1 MFRYIVRRLLQ
12 MVLAFFGT
20 TLIVYALMFAG
31 QGDPIQALAGE
42 RPVSEAQ
49 RAYLTEKFHL
59 DQTGVGGFFYRYF
72 DYVGNLLRGDL
83 GDSLTGRKITDM
95 LAQAWPVTVKL
106 AVIGLLVAILVG
118 VTAGVVAGL
127 RRGGVF
133 DNATLALTLLVLGIP
148 TIVLAPLAQ
157 YFLGVKLPLFPP
169 TAGADPS
176 FHALLLPGIVLG
188 SLSLATALRLTR
200 TSVAENLRSDYV
212 RTAKAKGLPT
222 RRIVSVHVLRNSLI
236 PVITFLGVE
245 LGNLMSGA
253 IITEGVFNIPGV
265 GFNLFRGIRTEDGPL
280 VVGLVSVLVVVY
292 LVSNL
297 VVDVLYAVLDP
308 RIRYE

>member
-83 GDSLTGRKITDM
+83 GDSLTGRKIGDM
-95 LAQAWPVTVKL
+95 LAQAWPVTMKL
-106 AVIGLLVAILVG
+106 AIIGLLVAILVG
-118 VTAGVVAGL
+118 VTAGVIAGL
-127 RRGGVF
+127 RRGGIF

-169 TAGADPS
+169 TAGSEPS
-176 FHALLLPGIVLG
+176 VYALLLPGIVLG

-212 RTAKAKGLPT
+212 RTAKAKGLPI

-265 GFNLFRGIRTEDGPL
+265 GFNLFRGIKTEDGPL

>member
-59 DQTGVGGFFYRYF
+59 DQTGIGGFFYRYF

-83 GDSLTGRKITDM
+83 GDSLTGREISDM

-106 AVIGLLVAILVG
+106 AIIGLLVAIVVG
-118 VTAGVVAGL
+118 VTSGVIAGL
-127 RRGGVF
+127 RRGSIF
-133 DNATLALTLLVLGIP
+133 DNATLVLTLLVLGIP

-157 YFLGVKLPLFPP
+157 YLLGVKLSLFPP
-169 TAGADPS
+169 TAGSDPS
-176 FHALLLPGIVLG
+176 LYALLLPGLVLG

-212 RTAKAKGLPT
+212 RTAKAKGLPV

-265 GFNLFRGIRTEDGPL
+265 GFNLFRGIKTEDGPL

>member
-1 MFRYIVRRLLQ
+1 MFRFIVRRLLQ
-12 MVLAFFGT
+12 MVVAFFGT

-42 RPVSEAQ
+42 RPVTAAQ
-49 RAYLTEKFHL
+49 RAYLTEKYHL
-59 DQTGVGGFFYRYF
+59 DATGVGGFFYRYF
-72 DYVGNLLRGDL
+72 DYISNLLRGNL
-83 GDSLTGRKITDM
+83 GESLTGRSIGDI
-95 LAQAWPVTVKL
+95 LADAWPVTIKL
-106 AVIGLLVAILVG
+106 ALIAIAVAVIFG
-118 VTAGVVAGL
+118 VTAGVLAGI
-127 RRGGVF
+127 RRASIF
-133 DNATLALTLLVLGIP
+133 DNATLLLTLLVLGIP

-157 YFLGVKLPLFPP
+157 YFLGVKWQLFPP
-169 TAGADPS
+169 TSGANPD
-176 FHALLLPGIVLG
+176 FYALLLPGIVLG

-200 TSVAENLRSDYV
+200 TSVAENLRADYV
-212 RTAKAKGLPT
+212 RTARSKGLP
-222 RRIVSVHVLRNSLI
+222 RRRVVSVHVLRNSLI

-245 LGNLMSGA
+245 VGNLMSGA

-280 VVGLVSVLVVVY
+280 VVGIVSVLVVVY

-297 VVDVLYAVLDP
+297 VVDILYAVLDP

>member
-49 RAYLTEKFHL
+49 RAYLTEKFNL
-59 DQTGVGGFFYRYF
+59 DHTGIGGFFYRYF
-72 DYVGNLLRGDL
+72 DYIGNLLRGDL
-83 GDSLTGRKITDM
+83 GDSLTGRKISDM
-95 LAQAWPVTVKL
+95 LAQAWPVTMKL
-106 AVIGLLVAILVG
+106 AVIGLLVAIVVG
-118 VTAGVVAGL
+118 VTSGVIAGL
-127 RRGGVF
+127 RRGGIF
-133 DNATLALTLLVLGIP
+133 DNATLALTLLVLGVP

-169 TAGADPS
+169 TAGSDPS
-176 FHALLLPGIVLG
+176 LYALLLPGIVLG

-212 RTAKAKGLPT
+212 RTAKAKGMTT

-280 VVGLVSVLVVVY
+280 VVGLVSVLVVVF

-297 VVDVLYAVLDP
+297 VVDILYAVLDP

>member
-1 MFRYIVRRLLQ
+1 
-12 MVLAFFGT
+12 MV
-20 TLIVYALMFAG
+20 
-31 QGDPIQALAGE
+31 
-42 RPVSEAQ
+42 
-49 RAYLTEKFHL
+49 
-59 DQTGVGGFFYRYF
+59 
-72 DYVGNLLRGDL
+72 
-83 GDSLTGRKITDM
+83 
-95 LAQAWPVTVKL
+95 VTV
-106 AVIGLLVAILVG
+106 VIG
-118 VTAGVVAGL
+118 VTAGVIAGI
-127 RRGGVF
+127 RRASIF
-133 DNATLALTLLVLGIP
+133 DNSTLVLTLLVLGIP

-157 YFLGVKLPLFPP
+157 FLLGVKWQLFPP
-169 TAGADPS
+169 TAGAEPS
-176 FHALLLPGIVLG
+176 LYALLLPGIVLG

-200 TSVAENLRSDYV
+200 TSVAENLRADYV
-212 RTAKAKGLPT
+212 RTARSKGLVK

-280 VVGLVSVLVVVY
+280 VVGIVSVLVVVY

>member
-1 MFRYIVRRLLQ
+1 MFRYLVRRLLQ

-59 DQTGVGGFFYRYF
+59 DQTGVGGFFYRYV

-83 GDSLTGRKITDM
+83 GDSLTGRKISDM

-106 AVIGLLVAILVG
+106 AIIGLLVAILVG
-118 VTAGVVAGL
+118 VTAGIIAGL
-127 RRGGVF
+127 RRGGIF

-169 TAGADPS
+169 TAGSEPS
-176 FHALLLPGIVLG
+176 IYALLLPGIVLG

-212 RTAKAKGLPT
+212 RTAKAKGLPI

-265 GFNLFRGIRTEDGPL
+265 GFNLFRGIKTEDGPL

>member
-12 MVLAFFGT
+12 MILAFFGT

-42 RPVSEAQ
+42 RPVTEAQ

-59 DQTGVGGFFYRYF
+59 DKTGVGGFFYRYF
-72 DYVGNLLRGDL
+72 DYIGGLLRGDL
-83 GDSLTGRKITDM
+83 GESLTGRRIVDI
-95 LAQAWPVTVKL
+95 LAQAWPVTVRL
-106 AVIGLLVAILVG
+106 ALIALVVAIVVG
-118 VTAGVVAGL
+118 VTCGVVAGM
-127 RRGGVF
+127 RRASIF
-133 DNATLALTLLVLGIP
+133 DNTTLALTLVVLGVP

-157 YFLGVKLPLFPP
+157 YLLGVKWQLFPP
-169 TAGADPS
+169 TAGSQPTLY
-176 FHALLLPGIVLG
+176 ALLLPGIVLG

-200 TSVAENLRSDYV
+200 TSVAENLRADYV
-212 RTAKAKGLPT
+212 RTARSKGLL
-222 RRIVSVHVLRNSLI
+222 RRHIVGVHVLRNSLI

-265 GFNLFRGIRTEDGPL
+265 GFNLFRAIRTEDGPL
-280 VVGLVSVLVVVY
+280 VVGIVSVLVLVY
-292 LVSNL
+292 LLSNL
-297 VVDVLYAVLDP
+297 LVDVLYAVLDP

>member
-1 MFRYIVRRLLQ
+1 
-12 MVLAFFGT
+12 MVVAFFGT

-42 RPVSEAQ
+42 RPVTAAQ
-49 RAYLTEKFHL
+49 RAYLTEKYHL
-59 DQTGVGGFFYRYF
+59 DATGIGGFFYRYA
-72 DYVGNLLRGDL
+72 DYVGNLLRGNL
-83 GDSLTGRKITDM
+83 GESLTGRRIADI
-95 LAQAWPVTVKL
+95 LAQAWPVTIRL
-106 AVIGLLVAILVG
+106 AVIALAVAILVG
-118 VTAGVVAGL
+118 VTAGVVAGI
-127 RRGGVF
+127 RRASLF
-133 DNATLALTLLVLGIP
+133 DNSTLVLTLLVLGIP

-157 YFLGVKLPLFPP
+157 YFLGVKWQLFPP
-169 TAGADPS
+169 TAGSAPTWY
-176 FHALLLPGIVLG
+176 ALLLPGIVLG

-200 TSVAENLRSDYV
+200 TSVAENLRADYV
-212 RTAKAKGLPT
+212 RTATSKGLL
-222 RRIVSVHVLRNSLI
+222 RRRVVSVHVLRNSLI
-236 PVITFLGVE
+236 PVVTFLGVE

-265 GFNLFRGIRTEDGPL
+265 GFNLFRAIKTEDGPL
-280 VVGLVSVLVVVY
+280 VVGIVSVLVVVY

>member
-1 MFRYIVRRLLQ
+1 MLRFILRRLLQ

-42 RPVSEAQ
+42 RPVTAAQ
-49 RAYLTEKFHL
+49 RAYLTEKFNL
-59 DQTGVGGFFYRYF
+59 DRTGVGGFFYRYF
-72 DYVGNLLRGDL
+72 DYLKNLLQGDL
-83 GDSLTGRKITDM
+83 GQSLTGRQIGDI
-95 LAQAWPVTVKL
+95 LAAAWPVTVKL
-106 AVIGLLVAILVG
+106 ALIAMAVAVLFG
-118 VTAGVVAGL
+118 VTAGVVAGI
-127 RRGGVF
+127 RRAGIF
-133 DNATLALTLLVLGIP
+133 DNSTLVLTLLVLGIP

-157 YFLGVKLPLFPP
+157 YFFGVKWQLFPP
-169 TAGADPS
+169 TAGADPDLRS
-176 FHALLLPGIVLG
+176 LLLPGIVLG

-200 TSVAENLRSDYV
+200 TSVVENMRADYI
-212 RTAKAKGLPT
+212 RTARSKGLVK
-222 RRIVSVHVLRNSLI
+222 RRIVTVHVLRNSLI

-253 IITEGVFNIPGV
+253 IITEGVFNIPGI

-280 VVGLVSVLVVVY
+280 VVGIVSVLVVVY

>member
-1 MFRYIVRRLLQ
+1 MFRFILRRLLQ

-42 RPVSEAQ
+42 RPVTAAQ

-59 DQTGVGGFFYRYF
+59 DRTGVGGFFYRYF
-72 DYVGNLLRGDL
+72 DYLKNLLQGDL
-83 GDSLTGRKITDM
+83 GQSLTGRSIGDI
-95 LAQAWPVTVKL
+95 LVAAWPVTVKL
-106 AVIGLLVAILVG
+106 ALIAMAVTIVFG
-118 VTAGVVAGL
+118 VTAGVLAGI
-127 RRGGVF
+127 RRASLF
-133 DNATLALTLLVLGIP
+133 DNSTLLLTLLVLGIP

-157 YFLGVKLPLFPP
+157 YLLGVKWQLFPA
-169 TAGADPS
+169 TAGADPDLY
-176 FHALLLPGIVLG
+176 ALLLPGIVLG

-200 TSVAENLRSDYV
+200 TSVAENLRADYV
-212 RTAKAKGLPT
+212 RTARSKGLVR

-236 PVITFLGVE
+236 PVVTFLGVE

-280 VVGLVSVLVVVY
+280 VVGIVSVLVVVY

>member
-59 DQTGVGGFFYRYF
+59 DQTGIGGFFYRYF
-72 DYVGNLLRGDL
+72 DYIGNLLRGDL
-83 GDSLTGRKITDM
+83 GDSLTGRKISDM

-106 AVIGLLVAILVG
+106 AIIGLLVAILVG

-127 RRGGVF
+127 RRGGIF
-133 DNATLALTLLVLGIP
+133 DNATLALTLLVLGVP

-169 TAGADPS
+169 TAGSDPS
-176 FHALLLPGIVLG
+176 LYALLLPGIVLG

-212 RTAKAKGLPT
+212 RTAKAKGLPI

-265 GFNLFRGIRTEDGPL
+265 GFNLFRGIKTEDGPL
-280 VVGLVSVLVVVY
+280 VVGLVSVLVVVF

-297 VVDVLYAVLDP
+297 VVDILYAVLDP

>member
-12 MVLAFFGT
+12 MVVAFFGT

-42 RPVSEAQ
+42 RPVTAAQ
-49 RAYLTEKFHL
+49 RAYLTEKYHL
-59 DQTGVGGFFYRYF
+59 DATGVGGFFYRYF
-72 DYVGNLLRGDL
+72 DYIGNLLRGNL
-83 GDSLTGRKITDM
+83 GESLTGRSISGI
-95 LAQAWPVTVKL
+95 LAQAWPVTVRL
-106 AVIGLLVAILVG
+106 AMIAMVVAILVG
-118 VTAGVVAGL
+118 VTAGVVAGI
-127 RRGGVF
+127 RRASIF
-133 DNATLALTLLVLGIP
+133 DNATLVLTLLVLGIP

-157 YFLGVKLPLFPP
+157 YFLGVKWQLFPP
-169 TAGADPS
+169 TAGSDPS
-176 FHALLLPGIVLG
+176 LYALLLPGIVLG

-200 TSVAENLRSDYV
+200 TSVAENLGADYV
-212 RTAKAKGLPT
+212 RTARSKGLFRP
-222 RRIVSVHVLRNSLI
+222 RIVSVHVLRNSMI

-265 GFNLFRGIRTEDGPL
+265 GFNLFRAIKTEDGPL
-280 VVGLVSVLVVVY
+280 VVGIVSVLVVVY

>member
-42 RPVSEAQ
+42 RPVTDAQ

-59 DQTGVGGFFYRYF
+59 DRTGVGGFFYRYF
-72 DYVGNLLRGDL
+72 DYIANLLKGNLGE
-83 GDSLTGRKITDM
+83 SLTGRPIGDV
-95 LAQAWPVTVKL
+95 LAQAWPVTMKL
-106 AVIGLLVAILVG
+106 AAIAMVVAILVG
-118 VTAGVVAGL
+118 VTAGVVAGI
-127 RRGGVF
+127 RRGSVF
-133 DNATLALTLLVLGIP
+133 DNATLVLTLLVLGIP

-157 YFLGVKLPLFPP
+157 YLLGVKWQIFPP
-169 TAGADPS
+169 TAGAQPTLY
-176 FHALLLPGIVLG
+176 ALLLPGIVLG

-200 TSVAENLRSDYV
+200 TSVAENLRADYV
-212 RTAKAKGLPT
+212 RTARSKGLPE
-222 RRIVSVHVLRNSLI
+222 RRIVRVHVLRNSLI

-245 LGNLMSGA
+245 LGALMSGA

-265 GFNLFRGIRTEDGPL
+265 GFNLYRAIRTEDGPL
-280 VVGLVSVLVVVY
+280 VVGIVSVLVLVY

-297 VVDVLYAVLDP
+297 VVDILYAVLDP

>member
-42 RPVSEAQ
+42 RPVSAVQ

-59 DQTGVGGFFYRYF
+59 DKTGIDGFFYRYF
-72 DYVGNLLRGDL
+72 DYLGNLVRGDL
-83 GDSLTGRKITDM
+83 GESLTGRRISDIM
-95 LAQAWPVTVKL
+95 AAAWPVTAKL
-106 AVIGLLVAILVG
+106 ALIAIVVAIVFG
-118 VTAGVVAGL
+118 VTAGVIAGL
-127 RRGGVF
+127 RRGSFF
-133 DNATLALTLLVLGIP
+133 DNSTLLLTLLVLGVP

-157 YFLGVKLPLFPP
+157 YFLGVKWPLFPP
-169 TAGADPS
+169 TAGAQPS
-176 FHALLLPGIVLG
+176 LYALLLPGIVLG

-212 RTAKAKGLPT
+212 RTAKSKGLPA
-222 RRIVSVHVLRNSLI
+222 RRIVGVHVLRNSLI
-236 PVITFLGVE
+236 PVVTFLGVE

-265 GFNLFRGIRTEDGPL
+265 GFNLFRAIKTEDGPL
-280 VVGLVSVLVVVY
+280 VVGIVSILVLVY

>member
-1 MFRYIVRRLLQ
+1 MFRFIVRRLLQ

-42 RPVSEAQ
+42 RPVTAAQ
-49 RAYLTEKFHL
+49 RAYLTEKYHL
-59 DQTGVGGFFYRYF
+59 DATGVGGFFYRYF
-72 DYVGNLLRGDL
+72 DYISNLLRGDL
-83 GDSLTGRKITDM
+83 GESLTGRSIGEI
-95 LAQAWPVTVKL
+95 LAAAWPVTIKL
-106 AVIGLLVAILVG
+106 ALIAIAVAVIFG
-118 VTAGVVAGL
+118 VTAGVLAGI
-127 RRGGVF
+127 RRASIF
-133 DNATLALTLLVLGIP
+133 DNATLLLTLLVLGVP

-157 YFLGVKLPLFPP
+157 YFLGVKWQLFPP
-169 TAGADPS
+169 TAGADPG
-176 FHALLLPGIVLG
+176 FGALLLPGIVLG

-200 TSVAENLRSDYV
+200 TSVAENLRADYV
-212 RTAKAKGLPT
+212 RTARSKGLPG
-222 RRIVSVHVLRNSLI
+222 RRVVSVHVLRNSLI

-245 LGNLMSGA
+245 VGNLMSGA

-280 VVGLVSVLVVVY
+280 VVGVVSVLVVVY
-292 LVSNL
+292 LVANL
-297 VVDVLYAVLDP
+297 VVDILYAVLDP